1 MKLFENGVGRPSN
14 EIKKK
19 RKIFIASIIVL
30 CIALVSVIAFTLTKV
45 NTNRLQGVVTMNSI
59 KPDYR
64 ATVKDISCG
73 YNNARDT
80 LTCTYYWN
88 FNYYKIHKLK
98 VDSKITKVGSASY
111 SNGYQGR
118 NPRSEIVNNFND
130 SLTIA
135 IDDGYSK
142 NKDIEITLHAKAYNS
157 SANLLYEFDYVHIV
171 KMGDQK
177 VKGNPNGSIK
187 NVIITKADIKETPA
201 TNNST
206 CNNNVKLELNCPKS
220 AKINQ
225 AFQCTSNKNLAGVT
239 ISATKGEGFSGN
251 KISWTTTK
259 NDNAKDLKYSSTG
272 VKTITATYCNG
283 KKKATAYVTIESNPS
298 VNNSNNSNNSPIRAT
313 TTKSTAK
320 KTTKAVKLNLT
331 CPSSVQAEEVFT
343 CTTTIAGATISGPK
357 TNLASGY
364 KNSVNEK
371 SNKFKYTK
379 AGKTVTISV
388 SKKGSK
394 TITKKVKIV
403 KKISVN
409 DLKYVVPKVFKVD
422 ANGTKTIEINPY
434 RLGFDVKYYQ
444 FVVCKDRDA
453 CLNYT
458 TPNENAKASGLIS
471 IDKIKENVKI
481 KFSSNNK
488 ALLGSD
494 FYIRAITYDNYGKE
508 IYYKVHRFFVN
519 PVTNNKVSNE
529 ANVKNDDYA
538 GTTHDFLY
546 SSNLT
551 VDLKD
556 HEHFYEISS
565 IEKIKTSTAD
575 KMVNINLEN
584 SGKNVKYVRFAVCS
598 SYSDCKK
605 DDIFDL
611 IASDSKIGTASE
623 LLEAKPG
630 QGVSLSLFTGDDDLL
645 KTSIYSV
652 VFTYDENKNLL
663 FKKIHKFTTSSKTKL
678 GVEKEASIRV
688 GDRVS
693 TKHKRLSSKIYSQ
706 EN

>member
-45 NTNRLQGVVTMNSI
+45 STNRLKGAAKGAADINDSYIVDI
-59 KPDYR
+59 
-64 ATVKDISCG
+64 KDISCD
-73 YNNARDT
+73 YNNDKDELMCRYNWSLHRET
-80 LTCTYYWN
+80 VY
-88 FNYYKIHKLK
+88 IK
-98 VDSKITKVGSASY
+98 VDSIITKVGDTTY
-111 SNGYQGR
+111 KNGYTGTENKNY
-118 NPRSEIVNNFND
+118 NPKSAVYAISDF
-130 SLTIA
+130 LTLP
-135 IDDGYSK
+135 IDDDVCKDK
-142 NKDIEITLHAKAYNS
+142 NIEITLHAEVRTYES
-157 SANLLYEFDYVHIV
+157 DVLLYKFDYVHNV
-171 KMGDQK
+171 KMDGNSVSSAPNGTKKNIRIENESILFDKAGSSNKPTPTTTTKLTISCPESKNVKDKITCTANQSDVSFTIYGVKAFASGYKAK
-177 VKGNPNGSIK
+177 VKGKSASIKYDSAKLFNGSYEIEIDK
-187 NVIITKADIKETPA
+187 NKKEYVNAKIVAKKGSQTVTKY
-201 TNNST
+201 
-206 CNNNVKLELNCPKS
+206 VKVYSGDKLTISCPK
-220 AKINQ
+220 
-225 AFQCTSNKNLAGVT
+225 T
-239 ISATKGEGFSGN
+239 
-251 KISWTTTK
+251 
-259 NDNAKDLKYSSTG
+259 
-272 VKTITATYCNG
+272 
-283 KKKATAYVTIESNPS
+283 
-298 VNNSNNSNNSPIRAT
+298 
-313 TTKSTAK
+313 
-320 KTTKAVKLNLT
+320 
-331 CPSSVQAEEVFT
+331 VQAEEPFICET
-343 CTTTIAGATISGPK
+343 KIAKSTISGPK
-357 TNLASGY
+357 TNLAENY
-364 KNSVNEK
+364 KVK
-371 SNKFKYTK
+371 SENVSSKKFKYTK
-379 AGKTVTISV
+379 PGKVTISV
-388 SKKGSK
+388 EKKGKSVK
-394 TITKKVKIV
+394 TTVKTTV
-403 KKISVN
+403 NVVEKIPVN

-508 IYYKVHRFFVN
+508 IYYKVNRFFVN
-519 PVTNNKVSNE
+519 SVTNKKVSNE

-538 GTTHDFLY
+538 DTTNDFIY

-584 SGKNVKYVRFAVCS
+584 SGKNVKYVRFVVCP

>member
-19 RKIFIASIIVL
+19 RKIFIVSIVVL

-45 NTNRLQGVVTMNSI
+45 NTNRLKGAYNGSQYMEMGINKNKVDTNKCKLIIPINLTNDSGNYKINLKKVKITERGSDTPLDSLSLTGTLDISKKQERVVGFDMRKFTKLDNKNYKIVIYFNVGNYEYYVYRFYTASDDVMAALRLCKNNSTTTTIPGKTNKSVTDTDDTVSGNSDSASSGLSNKPTPTTTTKLTISCPESKNVKDKITCTANQSDVSFTIGGVKAFASGY
-59 KPDYR
+59 K
-64 ATVKDISCG
+64 ATVKGKSASIKYDSAKLFNGSYEIKIDKNKKEYVNAKIVAKKGSQTVTKYVKVYSGDKLTISC
-73 YNNARDT
+73 
-80 LTCTYYWN
+80 
-88 FNYYKIHKLK
+88 
-98 VDSKITKVGSASY
+98 
-111 SNGYQGR
+111 
-118 NPRSEIVNNFND
+118 
-130 SLTIA
+130 
-135 IDDGYSK
+135 
-142 NKDIEITLHAKAYNS
+142 
-157 SANLLYEFDYVHIV
+157 
-171 KMGDQK
+171 
-177 VKGNPNGSIK
+177 
-187 NVIITKADIKETPA
+187 
-201 TNNST
+201 
-206 CNNNVKLELNCPKS
+206 PK
-220 AKINQ
+220 
-225 AFQCTSNKNLAGVT
+225 T
-239 ISATKGEGFSGN
+239 
-251 KISWTTTK
+251 
-259 NDNAKDLKYSSTG
+259 
-272 VKTITATYCNG
+272 
-283 KKKATAYVTIESNPS
+283 
-298 VNNSNNSNNSPIRAT
+298 
-313 TTKSTAK
+313 
-320 KTTKAVKLNLT
+320 
-331 CPSSVQAEEVFT
+331 VQAEEPFICET
-343 CTTTIAGATISGPK
+343 KIAKSTISGSK
-357 TNLASGY
+357 TNES
-364 KNSVNEK
+364 KNVSSK
-371 SNKFKYTK
+371 KFKYTK
-379 AGKTVTISV
+379 PGKVTISV
-388 SKKGSK
+388 EKDGKKA
-394 TITKKVKIV
+394 TTTVNVVEKIP
-403 KKISVN
+403 VN

-458 TPNENAKASGLIS
+458 TPNKDAIASGLIS

-508 IYYKVHRFFVN
+508 IYYKVNRFFVN
-519 PVTNNKVSNE
+519 SVTNKKVSNE

-584 SGKNVKYVRFAVCS
+584 SGKNVKYVRFVVCS
-598 SYSDCKK
+598 SESYCKR

-693 TKHKRLSSKIYSQ
+693 TTHKRLSSKIYSQ